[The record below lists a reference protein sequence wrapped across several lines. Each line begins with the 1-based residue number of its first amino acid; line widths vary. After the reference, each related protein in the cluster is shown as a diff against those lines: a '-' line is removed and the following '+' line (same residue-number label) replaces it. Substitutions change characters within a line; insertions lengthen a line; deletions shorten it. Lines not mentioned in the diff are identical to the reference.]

1 MSYIWSYIDPK
12 TIFQSKLIRKVKMK
26 LTLSMLLHE
35 KGQKDLLLRD
45 QLAFKH
51 ASVSIYQQGR

>member
-1 MSYIWSYIDPK
+1 
-12 TIFQSKLIRKVKMK
+12 MK

-35 KGQKDLLLRD
+35 KGQIDLLFRD

-51 ASVSIYQQGR
+51 ASVSIYQQGRWNIFIL